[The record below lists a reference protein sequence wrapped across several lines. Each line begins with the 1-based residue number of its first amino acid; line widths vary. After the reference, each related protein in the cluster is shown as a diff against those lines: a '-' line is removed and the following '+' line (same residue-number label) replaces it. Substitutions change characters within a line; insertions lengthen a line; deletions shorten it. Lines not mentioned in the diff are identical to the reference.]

1 MKIYQSRL
9 FEKKVSKF
17 NTHQKISLDGVIK
30 IIVSNPPGVQE
41 KKGDLRGVYI
51 YKFKLQDQLYLLAYR
66 IPGPEIL
73 ELIMIGPH
81 ENYYRD
87 LKNYLKSKA

>member
-9 FEKKVSKF
+9 FEKKTKKMSRADKAE
-17 NTHQKISLDGVIK
+17 IDREIK
-30 IIVSNPPGVQE
+30 IVAENPNIGE
-41 KKGDLRGVYI
+41 GKKGDLRGIFVR
-51 YKFKLQDQLYLLAYR
+51 KFKLKKTLYLFAYR
-66 IPGPEIL
+66 KTGVDL

-87 LKNYLKSKA
+87 LKGYLKSR

>member
-1 MKIYQSRL
+1 MKIYQSRI
-9 FEKKVSKF
+9 FENKIKKFSK
-17 NTHQKISLDGVIK
+17 QEKEILDEEIK
-30 IIVSNPPGVQE
+30 RIIKNPLVGEE

-51 YKFKLQDQLYLLAYR
+51 HKFKIKSIQYLLSYR
-66 IPGPEIL
+66 MINDGL

-87 LKNYLKSKA
+87 LKSYLKRR

>member
-1 MKIYQSRL
+1 MKIYQSRS
-9 FEKKVSKF
+9 FEKKVKKLSPQ
-17 NTHQKISLDGVIK
+17 QKKDLDNNIK
-30 IIVSNPPGVQE
+30 TIAGNPSAGQD
-41 KKGDLRGVYI
+41 KKGDLRGVFI

-66 IPGPEIL
+66 IPDPETL

-87 LKNYLKSKA
+87 LKNYLRNKA

>member
-1 MKIYQSRL
+1 MQ
-9 FEKKVSKF
+9 EKG
-17 NTHQKISLDGVIK
+17 ILDEEIK
-30 IIVSNPPGVQE
+30 RIVENPLVGEE

-51 YKFKLQDQLYLLAYR
+51 YKFKIKSIQYLLSYR
-66 IPGPEIL
+66 MVDDGL

-87 LKNYLKSKA
+87 LKSYLKRR